1 MSGFRTFELRM
12 SQKHAGREGTSE
24 EERKEKEEK
33 GSTARA
39 NVCNLWHIYLCN
51 RIYHSTSTFLFYLI
65 FFTFSEEEEEEESEE
80 EGEDPALDSLS
91 QAIAFQVRVQRQE
104 IST

>member
-39 NVCNLWHIYLCN
+39 NVCNL
-51 RIYHSTSTFLFYLI
+51 
-65 FFTFSEEEEEEESEE
+65 
-80 EGEDPALDSLS
+80 
-91 QAIAFQVRVQRQE
+91 
-104 IST
+104 